1 MEAVTIA
8 GLAVV
13 AICGYFTVLDFM
25 GDIGLAGKKQRHAS
39 DESFSAENRVCSHQS
54 RIKKMAGMHI

>member
-8 GLAVV
+8 GMAIVAVG
-13 AICGYFTVLDFM
+13 GYFSVLDFLT
-25 GDIGLAGKKQRHAS
+25 DAGMAGRVKKIR
-39 DESFSAENRVCSHQS
+39 ENRSPVCGRNKITPQS